1 MNNHLLQIPAY
12 LKKANFGVNNHGLL
26 HGDSGIVLFLY
37 HLSRATKNTETEEM
51 ADNLLDK
58 IFAGI
63 STTAPADFENGLAGI
78 GWGIEYLVQNGFAE
92 GNTDDILEEVDTRVY
107 KSICDDNQPTL
118 ELTNGLIGYLVYLN
132 ARLKNTNNPESMAQR
147 INRELLI
154 HTVNKIDEAAPS
166 NFPNLVKEHYFDLYW
181 RFPAM
186 LFALAETY
194 QMGLYSHKID
204 LMLKQWVMYFN
215 AYIPSLHI
223 NRLYLTLALHRINR
237 FMHNTEIEK
246 QIRILLFS
254 VDCDEIT
261 AEFDHQ
267 HNGIRFGVPGAL
279 WVVHQALQNLPQQ
292 SVNFH
297 KIGQLYTKMK
307 TGFMCNQN
315 VMFQNSQIKKPDIS
329 DGLSGIGLMQLLWPE
344 IFDVKIKTAKLRK

>member
-1 MNNHLLQIPAY
+1 MNTHLLQIPAY
-12 LKKANFGVNNHGLL
+12 LKKANFGGNNHGLL
-26 HGDSGIVLFLY
+26 HGDTGIVLFLY
-37 HLSRATKNTETEEM
+37 HLSRATKNAETEEM

-78 GWGIEYLVQNGFAE
+78 GWGIEYLVQHGFAE
-92 GNTDDILEEVDTRVY
+92 GNTDDILEEVDTRIF
-107 KSICDDNQPTL
+107 KTICDDNQPTL
-118 ELTNGLIGYLVYLN
+118 ELTNGLTGYLVYLN

-154 HTVNKIDEAAPS
+154 HTVNKIDEAAPA

-194 QMGLYSHKID
+194 QSGLYNHKIV

-223 NRLYLTLALHRINR
+223 NRLYLAVALHRINR

-246 QIRILLFS
+246 QIRILLFA
-254 VDCDEIT
+254 VDFDEIIT
-261 AEFDHQ
+261 EFDHQ
-267 HNGIRFGVPGAL
+267 HHGIRFGVPGAL

-292 SVNFH
+292 SVNYR
-297 KIGQLYTKMK
+297 KIRQLYTKLK
-307 TGFMCNQN
+307 TGFMSNQN
-315 VMFQNSQIKKPDIS
+315 LMFQNSQINKPGIS
-329 DGLSGIGLMQLLWPE
+329 DGLSGIGLMQLLWTE
-344 IFDVKIKTAKLRK
+344 IFVVKMETTKSR